1 MILGRGEFLA
11 ALFAGLL
18 GAMSVT
24 AEIRHGTIRPTFL
37 VTPQRARVV
46 AAKVWVSA
54 LVGAVFGLIGGGL
67 AVAVGSAVLVAR
79 GVDIVV
85 DAHDLAV
92 LVVGSAAAAAA
103 WAAIGVGV
111 GSVVRNQVPALVG
124 MCAWLLFVEGLLAG
138 DLLGVGSVGRFLP
151 GMAAAAISGQ
161 DPDTLLAPVAGLVLL
176 IGYAIAFPL
185 IGAMAMSRHDVE

>member
-1 MILGRGEFLA
+1 
-11 ALFAGLL
+11 
-18 GAMSVT
+18 
-24 AEIRHGTIRPTFL
+24 
-37 VTPQRARVV
+37 VV

-85 DAHDLAV
+85 DAYDLAV